1 MGTIHSAPRER
12 GVTLV
17 EVLIAMII
25 LAMGLLGLVGLQGR
39 LQVLQMEA
47 YQRAQALI
55 LLNDLA
61 TRIAINRNNAASYVT
76 ANAVGT
82 GMACPV
88 AAVGETRAQ
97 SDLRQWCNA
106 IQGASETVG
115 AGATRVGAMLGGRG
129 CVESL
134 GSNEYMV
141 TVAWQGLAPV
151 SAPPESVTC
160 GEGDYDGGA
169 DSVCED
175 DLCRR
180 VVTTIVRI
188 STL

>member
-1 MGTIHSAPRER
+1 MRTLNLPRLQQ
-12 GVTLV
+12 GVSLV

-39 LQVLQMEA
+39 LQVLQMES

-61 TRIAINRNNAASYVT
+61 NRIVINRNNAASYVT
-76 ANAVGT
+76 VNPVGT
-82 GMACPV
+82 GNNCPV

-97 SDLRQWCNA
+97 SDMRQWCNA
-106 IQGASETVG
+106 IQGAAETVG
-115 AGATRVGAMLGGRG
+115 AGATRVGAMVGGRG
-129 CVESL
+129 CVQSL

-141 TVAWQGLAPV
+141 TVAWQGLGPV
-151 SAPPESVTC
+151 SAPPDSVTC
-160 GEGDYDGGA
+160 GAGAYDGGA
-169 DSVCED
+169 DSVCTD

-180 VVTTIVRI
+180 AVTTIVRI
-188 STL
+188 ATL